1 VAPNNDADKPGRL
14 RLAGDL
20 LPPTA
25 VFAVAARVDK
35 VVRELDRFESETTWT
50 EAHHH
55 GRFDDRLRTGLR
67 PRSLLP
73 VGLGHG
79 CNRVKSI
86 RGQTVETVDRSEAGA
101 WDVVEASQSVSDE
114 LARLNDIAQVAAC
127 ALRWALE
134 LTKSSGAFV
143 ALVDDA
149 GSMEVFSRAAS
160 PTDKVPREKIEALVA
175 AARASS
181 SPVTETLD
189 STSSSTMDPASQSS
203 RSFCGQPLQAGGK
216 VIGMIGV
223 ARSSGYPAI
232 QRRTFAVFGNQVAAA
247 LEIAQMQ
254 RRRQEMVDTLVNL
267 RTELDRSEKQ
277 RLQNEERAQ
286 SAERVERAHE
296 AAVAALLAV
305 SAHAR
310 TGRTLSDFYRRLTAS
325 IADLVS
331 ADKVL
336 FWELNDEGML
346 VAIPGAHGVDDAFI
360 GRLYPTRCAPDRD
373 DLTSNVVFR
382 DYPFRASRIDDPPEF
397 QYVLDALS
405 VHDAIS
411 VAWRAGDQRLGLV
424 AAYDCRR
431 PEGFSREDTWVL
443 QKAGLAAGLVWQLR
457 HAEADLKKTIERL
470 QKVDTARQLLLKNVS
485 TAVDKARKRFASELH
500 DDALQKLTAAE
511 LQLQRLTEPSGAGK
525 TVLSQAQSLLS
536 QTEDALR
543 RLMFEVRPP
552 ALDIPGGFEETI
564 RDRVAMLRSLT
575 GIEAELLLDI
585 PEELSYE
592 FKSMVFRQVA
602 EALTNVEKHAAA
614 TRVQVSVRR
623 VDGAVHGLVVDNG
636 RGFVVSERDHLPGHL
651 GLLALNERALLA
663 GGWAKIESEPGVG
676 TTVEFWMPTGL

>member
-1 VAPNNDADKPGRL
+1 
-14 RLAGDL
+14 
-20 LPPTA
+20 
-25 VFAVAARVDK
+25 
-35 VVRELDRFESETTWT
+35 
-50 EAHHH
+50 
-55 GRFDDRLRTGLR
+55 
-67 PRSLLP
+67 
-73 VGLGHG
+73 
-79 CNRVKSI
+79 
-86 RGQTVETVDRSEAGA
+86 VETVNRSEAGA
-101 WDVVEASQSVSDE
+101 WDVSEALQSVSEE
-114 LARLNDIAQVAAC
+114 LARLNDIPQIAEG

-134 LTKSSGAFV
+134 LTKSSVAFV

-149 GSMEVFSRAAS
+149 GARQVFSRAAD
-160 PTDKVPREKIEALVA
+160 PPDNVPREEIERLVA
-175 AARASS
+175 AADASL
-181 SPVTETLD
+181 SPVAETPD
-189 STSSSTMDPASQSS
+189 STWYGTMDPAAGSL
-203 RSFCGQPLQAGGK
+203 RSYCGQPLKAGGK
-216 VIGMIGV
+216 VVGMIGV
-223 ARSSGYPAI
+223 ARSSGYTAI

-247 LEIAQMQ
+247 LEIAQLQ
-254 RRRQEMVDTLVNL
+254 RRRQEMVDSLVNL
-267 RTELDRSEKQ
+267 RTALDRSEKR

-305 SAHAR
+305 SVHAR
-310 TGRTLSDFYRRLTAS
+310 TGQTLGDFYRRLTAS
-325 IADLVS
+325 IAELVS

-336 FWELNDEGML
+336 FWELNNEGML

-360 GRLYPTRCAPDRD
+360 GRLYPSPCAPNRD

-382 DYPFRASRIDDPPEF
+382 DYSFRASRIDDSSEF
-397 QYVLDALS
+397 RDVLDALS
-405 VHDAIS
+405 VNDAIS

-443 QKAGLAAGLVWQLR
+443 QKAALAAGLVWQLR
-457 HAEADLKKTIERL
+457 HVEADLKETVERL
-470 QKVDTARQLLLKNVS
+470 QKVDAARQLLLKNVS
-485 TAVDKARKRFASELH
+485 TAVDKAYKRIASELH

-511 LQLQRLTEPSGAGK
+511 LQLQRLAEPNGAGK
-525 TVLSQAQSLLS
+525 TVLSEAQSLLS

-543 RLMFEVRPP
+543 RLLFEVRPP

-575 GIEAELLLDI
+575 GVEAALSLDI
-585 PEELSYE
+585 PDELSYE
-592 FKSMVFRQVA
+592 FKSMVFRQIA

-623 VDGAVHGLVVDNG
+623 IDGAVYGLVVDNG

-676 TTVEFWMPTGL
+676 TTVEFWMPTG